1 MVVKERE
8 LSPLRVFVVLI
19 SIQIAFFL
27 YHVALSNPGYV
38 NPAAVVPWATSVSGK
53 LGDCMGV
60 VYGRSKSFVVRSVV
74 IPSVVSPST
83 MLSAGTKY
91 SEGMIA
97 DDIGGP
103 VSLPTVPSTENAM
116 QADVEAKLGKDEQ
129 MSVRISTI
137 PPELSS
143 SVLHPKMLS
152 AGGKYSEGVTFDELA
167 GGPVLLPKVKMYI
180 D

>member
-27 YHVALSNPGYV
+27 YHVALSNPDGCGYV

-53 LGDCMGV
+53 LGDCMEV
-60 VYGRSKSFVVRSVV
+60 VAWWLVYGRNKSFVVRSVV

-91 SEGMIA
+91 SEPA
-97 DDIGGP
+97 
-103 VSLPTVPSTENAM
+103 LKA
-116 QADVEAKLGKDEQ
+116 
-129 MSVRISTI
+129 
-137 PPELSS
+137 PPG
-143 SVLHPKMLS
+143 VLLNYVLS
-152 AGGKYSEGVTFDELA
+152 APTY
-167 GGPVLLPKVKMYI
+167 
-180 D
+180 

>member
-53 LGDCMGV
+53 LGDCMEV
-60 VYGRSKSFVVRSVV
+60 VAWWLVYGRSKSFVVRSVV

-83 MLSAGTKY
+83 MLSAVTKY
-91 SEGMIA
+91 SEPALKAPPGVLLNYVLSDVHEVQSIA
-97 DDIGGP
+97 GAELS
-103 VSLPTVPSTENAM
+103 VFVA
-116 QADVEAKLGKDEQ
+116 ADVAAQLGNDLKQSGSEPALKA
-129 MSVRISTI
+129 
-137 PPELSS
+137 PP
-143 SVLHPKMLS
+143 
-152 AGGKYSEGVTFDELA
+152 G
-167 GGPVLLPKVKMYI
+167 VLLNYVLSI
-180 D
+180 GCT